1 VPPVDSLLAFA
12 VAAFVLIIVPG
23 PSVLFVISRGV
34 ALGRRAALLS
44 VLGNESGL
52 AVHVVAVS
60 VGLGAVVARSATVFT
75 LLKLAGAA
83 YLVFL
88 GAKAIHTRRSLRG
101 VLDAATLPKRGRRL
115 LGEGFLVGVGNPK
128 VIIFLAAILP
138 QFVDRD
144 GAPPGLQMLVLGLL
158 FIVIALVCDSAWA
171 VAAGSARNALAS
183 SPRRL
188 ERLGLGGGVVMIG
201 LGVRLALV
209 GRTD

>member
-1 VPPVDSLLAFA
+1 
-12 VAAFVLIIVPG
+12 
-23 PSVLFVISRGV
+23 
-34 ALGRRAALLS
+34 
-44 VLGNESGL
+44 
-52 AVHVVAVS
+52 
-60 VGLGAVVARSATVFT
+60 
-75 LLKLAGAA
+75 
-83 YLVFL
+83 
-88 GAKAIHTRRSLRG
+88 
-101 VLDAATLPKRGRRL
+101 
-115 LGEGFLVGVGNPK
+115 

-138 QFVDRD
+138 QFVARD

-171 VAAGSARNALAS
+171 MAAGSARNALAS